1 MAATSDMMKA
11 VGFRPSSQTL
21 AVEYVTVP
29 KPGPKQILVKVQTV
43 ALNSVDGMNVD
54 HPIALQDMRVVGTD
68 FAGVALALLASSAN
82 DRPGAY
88 AEYVVADYDLT
99 WKVGVQDMNGNAT
112 ERISW
117 P

>member
-68 FAGVALALLASSAN
+68 FAGV
-82 DRPGAY
+82 
-88 AEYVVADYDLT
+88 V
-99 WKVGVQDMNGNAT
+99 
-112 ERISW
+112 ERIGEDLESLKD
-117 P
+117 PRVKIGARVAGLVQGGECCLLFQS